1 MWWVPED
8 HLAYMEPLCT
18 VPQHRRK
25 GLASAA
31 LTQHY
36 RRLQPLGATRM
47 TGGGDPFY
55 EKIGYGKESTGIAMP
70 AISDTFQDWQ

>member
-1 MWWVPED
+1 MTAGMWWVPED

-36 RRLQPLGATRM
+36 DRKGVL
-47 TGGGDPFY
+47 
-55 EKIGYGKESTGIAMP
+55 KAM
-70 AISDTFQDWQ
+70 D